1 MSAYELLLRPLL
13 FRLPPERAQALADW
27 SLKRGWLWVLASPYF
42 NYRDQRL
49 HVASGGLVYP
59 SPVGLAAGYDK
70 NCEFLGPL
78 LDLGFG
84 FVVGG
89 TVLPQPKQGNP
100 RPRLLRLPAQRSII
114 NSLGFPG
121 KGAVAAS
128 TRLERM
134 RRRARWMSKPVVV
147 SVAGLTLDEFRDC
160 HSTLEPVADAV
171 ELNVS
176 SPNTQGIRIFQE
188 PDTFAQLLDAING
201 QRTKPIFVK
210 LPPYSDDQGRDHVLA
225 LVRIA
230 REKGVEGLTA
240 SNTRP
245 VETAELAVG
254 RGGLSGQALLED
266 TVRTVAE
273 VRTEAGPSMSISA
286 CGGISTVE
294 DTLRVL
300 RAGANTVQLLT
311 GLVYR
316 GPGIARSINRGLVKH
331 MKDRGVASLSDLVQ
345 AGVS

>member
-13 FRLPPERAQALADW
+13 FRLPPERAQGLADW
-27 SLKRGWLWVLASPYF
+27 FLKRGWLWLLASPYF

-70 NCEFLGPL
+70 DCEFLGSL

-89 TVLPQPKQGNP
+89 TVLPQPKDGNP
-100 RPRLLRLPAQRSII
+100 RPRLLRLPLQRSLI

-121 KGAVAAS
+121 KGAVAARD
-128 TRLERM
+128 RLEWM
-134 RRRARWMSKPVVV
+134 RLQTRWLSKPVVV
-147 SVAGLTLDEFRDC
+147 SVAGLTLDDFRDC
-160 HSTLEPVADAV
+160 HSTLEPVVDAI
-171 ELNVS
+171 ELNIS

-188 PDTFAQLLDAING
+188 PDMFTRLLEAING
-201 QRTKPIFVK
+201 QRTKPIFIK
-210 LPPYSDDQGRDHVLA
+210 LPPYSDDQGRDRVMA
-225 LVRIA
+225 LVRIS

-240 SNTRP
+240 FNTRP
-245 VETAELAVG
+245 VEAAELAMG
-254 RGGLSGQALLED
+254 QGGLSGQALLED

-273 VRTEAGPSMSISA
+273 VRAETGSSMSISA

-294 DTLRVL
+294 DTLRAL

-331 MKDRGVASLSDLVQ
+331 MKDRGLVSISDL
-345 AGVS
+345 AREGVS